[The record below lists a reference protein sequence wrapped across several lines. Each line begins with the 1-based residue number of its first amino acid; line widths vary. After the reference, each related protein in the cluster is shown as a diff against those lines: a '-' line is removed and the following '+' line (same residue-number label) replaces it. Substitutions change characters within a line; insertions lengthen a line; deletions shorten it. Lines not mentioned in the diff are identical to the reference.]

1 MARSDLANYSIVLFD
16 ILKWNAIKRIKQNNI
31 EIIFVIF
38 ILVLKNLKEYILNKF
53 KEKNWI

>member
-38 ILVLKNLKEYILNKF
+38 ILILKNLKEYILNKF

>member
-53 KEKNWI
+53 KEKN